1 MEATVSTLHSR
12 VLLMAH
18 VLMFGQDM
26 WCRLAWFQLMYGRQL
41 KIVVHIMWKC
51 PPQNNVFCS
60 CLVMEQ
66 CLSRYLA
73 HKLCRREVILVT
85 TNTYRRILPI
95 RTCLIC
101 TFGLF
106 VLSYVNP
113 NRRKCLVIHT
123 WSFAAVH
130 MNILRPNSALTSSP
144 HHVALTLLKPLKKI
158 LHTARSKFASFKQC
172 FLSLSAR

>member
-1 MEATVSTLHSR
+1 
-12 VLLMAH
+12 MAH

-41 KIVVHIMWKC
+41 KIVVHVMWKC
-51 PPQNNVFCS
+51 PPQNNVFCNY
-60 CLVMEQ
+60 LIMEQ

-73 HKLCRREVILVT
+73 HKLCRRELILVT

-95 RTCLIC
+95 WTCLIC

-113 NRRKCLVIHT
+113 NKQKCLVIHT